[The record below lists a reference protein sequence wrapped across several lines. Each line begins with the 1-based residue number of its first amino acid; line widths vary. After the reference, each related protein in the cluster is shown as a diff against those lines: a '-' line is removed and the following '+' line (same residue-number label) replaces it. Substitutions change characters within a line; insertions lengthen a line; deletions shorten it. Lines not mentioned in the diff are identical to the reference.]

1 MANLLQHQHVVAL
14 LLGLLTQINQRI
26 KQLVCIGNIV
36 IARQHQ
42 IPRHPI
48 VLT

>member
-1 MANLLQHQHVVAL
+1 MANLLQHQHVIAL
-14 LLGLLTQINQRI
+14 LLGLLTQINQSI
-26 KQLVCIGNIV
+26 KQLIGIGDV
-36 IARQHQ
+36 IIARQHQ